1 MNGRSDSFIRRKRD
15 GQQGQ
20 VLVLMAFLLVA
31 LLSAAALVIDI
42 GDIYYSYQELE
53 SATMSAAMAGGSAIP
68 NGNAITVATNY
79 SGYQTGGA
87 LYNIYANLNVTGAT
101 PTLGCISTTTYASLG
116 LPPCIVYGT
125 Q

>member
-1 MNGRSDSFIRRKRD
+1 MNGISDSFIRRKRD

-53 SATMSAAMAGGSAIP
+53 SATMSAAMNSGFPVSSATIR
-68 NGNAITVATNY
+68 I
-79 SGYQTGGA
+79 
-87 LYNIYANLNVTGAT
+87 
-101 PTLGCISTTTYASLG
+101 SLG
-116 LPPCIVYGT
+116 PRKPSIPT
-125 Q
+125 QPASAPRKHSSKPVHGPTPFASP